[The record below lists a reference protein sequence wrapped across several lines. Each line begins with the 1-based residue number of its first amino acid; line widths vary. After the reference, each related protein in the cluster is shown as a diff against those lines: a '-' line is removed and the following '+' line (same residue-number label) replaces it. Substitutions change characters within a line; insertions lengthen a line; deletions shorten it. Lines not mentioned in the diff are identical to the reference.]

1 MPDEQTEDTE
11 MDLDDFFGEEVTA
24 AIDKRIA
31 ASQQPQRQSQQS
43 QKREATVP
51 YDKQQ
56 QDDLEDKALDAILD
70 GDDAEVKRIGNEM
83 RVKRERHLS
92 DVAEGRIGMD
102 GSKPSGG
109 MGGVGMGN

>member
-1 MPDEQTEDTE
+1 MPEEQNEDTE

-31 ASQQPQRQSQQS
+31 ASQQQHTQHSRP
-43 QKREATVP
+43 EATVSSEP
-51 YDKQQ
+51 YDREQQ
-56 QDDLEDKALDAILD
+56 LKDEDAALDAILD
-70 GDDAEVKRIGNEM
+70 GDTVERDRIGNEM